1 VCPKCPAQEL
11 HSVDKV
17 ADRIAQKLQKKK
29 NEKVVVIDFPSAD
42 GKISA
47 LGELLSNQ
55 LSVALTQRMM
65 AGNVVERTQL
75 KARLR
80 TNGLSPADL
89 RDRDIASWLGGE
101 TGARAMVVGLLTARG
116 GQFLLSL
123 ELVRIGDS
131 QRLLEA
137 KVDIPGTDET
147 TALADRPMDW
157 PPQLDVVVACLTSER
172 SNQTVAIFKAAGVT
186 VPACSYCPQPSYT
199 EAARSAKYQGTAKFN
214 VVVDENGHASSI
226 SLVDPAGHGLDVEA
240 IKVIRTWRFK
250 PAIKEGKPVAVC
262 VMVEVSFKLF

>member
-1 VCPKCPAQEL
+1 MTSTKWPIVLLKN
-11 HSVDKV
+11 S
-17 ADRIAQKLQKKK
+17 RKK

-42 GKISA
+42 GKVTA
-47 LGELLSNQ
+47 LGELMSNQ
-55 LSVALTQRMM
+55 LSAALTERMT
-65 AGNVVERTQL
+65 ASNVVERTQL
-75 KARLR
+75 SARLR

-89 RDRDIASWLGGE
+89 RDRDIASWLSGE
-101 TGARAMVVGLLTARG
+101 TGARAMVVGLLVARG

-131 QRLLEA
+131 QQLLEA

-157 PPQLDVVVACLTSER
+157 PPPPDVVVACLMSER
-172 SNQTVAIFKAAGVT
+172 SNQTVTIFQAAGVT
-186 VPACSYCPQPSYT
+186 LPACSYCPQPSYT
-199 EAARSAKYQGTAKFN
+199 DAARSAKYQGTARFN
-214 VVVDENGHASSI
+214 VIVDENGHASSI

-240 IKVIRTWRFK
+240 IKMIRTWRFK

-262 VMVEVSFKLF
+262 VMVEVGFKLF